1 MKKSYYEEA
10 GAFTSTQEMY
20 LPIIEYAYTKNAYIM
35 RLVIVCYLVL
45 KSIVEFTLAMKQQ

>member
-45 KSIVEFTLAMKQQ
+45 KSIVEFTLAMKRQ